1 MNVSVNGCLSVN
13 ETGPKEQLVILVPK
27 RPEDYVGR
35 AFHFHIS
42 SELRAQ
48 AVFSRRRGVTVL

>member
-27 RPEDYVGR
+27 TPEDYVGR

-48 AVFSRRRGVTVL
+48 AVFSRRGGVTVL